1 MLKRRKNAD
10 LRIIEDIMT
19 ALIFALLGIF
29 LAASIPIFMSL
40 ALVAIIIFFF
50 YSSIPMEILPQR
62 MFAGVEGFAMLAIP
76 FFILAADLMGRGG
89 VTSRLIRFVNTL
101 VGHFPGGLGMCTV
114 MTCLLF
120 GAITGSSASTVI
132 AVGGILYPA
141 LIKSGYDIKF
151 TLGVVTCSALL
162 GMIIPPSNAM
172 IVYGSV
178 SKVSVGALF
187 LAGFGAGIVFALN
200 YAIYCYFYAKKKNI
214 PLQPKASWKEV
225 KQAGRDALWGLG
237 IPFIILG
244 GIYSGIFTPTESAA
258 VAVAYAMFV
267 TRFVYR
273 ELSFRDIWN
282 ISLDSATIT
291 ARVLIMVAAT
301 HPFLLAAHRSGGHQQ
316 HRRAGH
322 CHDPAL
328 LGGLRICQFDDAH
341 CRDVRRCVLQYFD
354 TLSAAPPSDG
364 ARGISELH
372 FGIVATVN
380 SDMGN
385 ITPPFGLNLFVASG
399 AFKKSYVEVV
409 QAIVP
414 WLAIAIVSLMI
425 ITYVPEISLWLPKRL
440 YPGIK

>member
-1 MLKRRKNAD
+1 
-10 LRIIEDIMT
+10 MT
-19 ALIFALLGIF
+19 ALIFALLGVF
-29 LAASIPIFMSL
+29 LAASIPIFVSL
-40 ALVAIIIFFF
+40 ALVAILIFFF

-62 MFAGVEGFAMLAIP
+62 MFAGVEGFALLAIP

-101 VGHFPGGLGMCTV
+101 VGHFPGGLAICAV

-141 LIKSGYDIKF
+141 LLKAGYHPRF

-187 LAGFGAGIVFALN
+187 MAGFGAGLVFALN
-200 YAIYCYFYAKKKNI
+200 YAIYCYAYARWKKI
-214 PLQPKASWKEV
+214 PLQPRASLKDILT
-225 KQAGRDALWGLG
+225 AGKDALWGLG

-273 ELSFRDIWN
+273 ELSFADIWS

-291 ARVLIMVAAT
+291 ARVLIMVSAAT
-301 HPFLLAAHRSGGHQQ
+301 LFSWLLTVQGVTSSIVEPVIAMN
-316 HRRAGH
+316 
-322 CHDPAL
+322 
-328 LGGLRICQFDDAH
+328 
-341 CRDVRRCVLQYFD
+341 
-354 TLSAAPPSDG
+354 PPSWAVLGFANLSMLVAGMFVDVFSNILILSPLLL
-364 ARGISELH
+364 RLMEPVGISDLH
-372 FGIVATVN
+372 FGIVAAVN

-385 ITPPFGLNLFVASG
+385 ITPPFGLNLFIASG

-409 QAIVP
+409 RAVMP
-414 WLAIAIVSLMI
+414 WLAIAIVSLTI
-425 ITYVPEISLWLPKRL
+425 ITYFPEISLWLPKQL

>member
-1 MLKRRKNAD
+1 
-10 LRIIEDIMT
+10 
-19 ALIFALLGIF
+19 
-29 LAASIPIFMSL
+29 
-40 ALVAIIIFFF
+40 
-50 YSSIPMEILPQR
+50 
-62 MFAGVEGFAMLAIP
+62 
-76 FFILAADLMGRGG
+76 
-89 VTSRLIRFVNTL
+89 
-101 VGHFPGGLGMCTV
+101 
-114 MTCLLF
+114 
-120 GAITGSSASTVI
+120 
-132 AVGGILYPA
+132 
-141 LIKSGYDIKF
+141 
-151 TLGVVTCSALL
+151 
-162 GMIIPPSNAM
+162 M

-187 LAGFGAGIVFALN
+187 MAGFGAGIVFALN
-200 YAIYCYFYAKKKNI
+200 YAIYCYGYARWKKI
-214 PLQPKASWKEV
+214 PLQARASWKEV
-225 KQAGRDALWGLG
+225 ITAGRDALWGLG

-244 GIYSGIFTPTESAA
+244 GIYSGVFTPTESAA

-291 ARVLIMVAAT
+291 ARVLIMVAAAT
-301 HPFLLAAHRSGGHQQ
+301 LFSWLLTVQGVTSSIVEPVIAMNPPYWAVLGFANLTMLV
-316 HRRAGH
+316 AGMFVDVFSNILIL
-322 CHDPAL
+322 CPLLLRLMEPA
-328 LGGLRICQFDDAH
+328 
-341 CRDVRRCVLQYFD
+341 
-354 TLSAAPPSDG
+354 
-364 ARGISELH
+364 GISELH

-425 ITYVPEISLWLPKRL
+425 ITYVPEISLWLPKQL

>member
-1 MLKRRKNAD
+1 
-10 LRIIEDIMT
+10 MT

-40 ALVAIIIFFF
+40 ALVAFIIFFF

-62 MFAGVEGFAMLAIP
+62 MFAGVEGFALLAIP

-101 VGHFPGGLGMCTV
+101 VGHFPGGLGICTV

-141 LIKSGYDIKF
+141 LIKSGYDTRF

-187 LAGFGAGIVFALN
+187 MAGFGAGLIFALN
-200 YAIYCYFYAKKKNI
+200 YGIYCYAYARYKKI
-214 PLQPKASWKEV
+214 PLQPRASWNEV
-225 KQAGRDALWGLG
+225 LAAGRDALWGLG

-244 GIYSGIFTPTESAA
+244 GIYSGVFTPTESAA

-291 ARVLIMVAAT
+291 ARVLIMVAAAT
-301 HPFLLAAHRSGGHQQ
+301 LFSWLLTVQGVTSSIVEPVIAMNPPYWAVLGFANLTMLI
-316 HRRAGH
+316 AGMFVDVFSNILIL
-322 CHDPAL
+322 CPLLLRLMEPA
-328 LGGLRICQFDDAH
+328 
-341 CRDVRRCVLQYFD
+341 
-354 TLSAAPPSDG
+354 
-364 ARGISELH
+364 GISELH

-409 QAIVP
+409 RAIVP

-425 ITYVPEISLWLPKRL
+425 ITYVPEISLWLPKQL

>member
-1 MLKRRKNAD
+1 
-10 LRIIEDIMT
+10 MT
-19 ALIFALLGIF
+19 ALIFALLGVF
-29 LAASIPIFMSL
+29 LAASIPIFVSL
-40 ALVAIIIFFF
+40 ALVAILIFFF

-62 MFAGVEGFAMLAIP
+62 MFAGVEGFALLAIP

-89 VTSRLIRFVNTL
+89 VTSRLVRFVNTL
-101 VGHFPGGLGMCTV
+101 VGHFPGGLAICAV

-141 LIKSGYDIKF
+141 LIKSGYDTRF

-187 LAGFGAGIVFALN
+187 MAGFGAGLIFALN
-200 YAIYCYFYAKKKNI
+200 YAIYCYAYARWKKI
-214 PLQPKASWKEV
+214 PLQPRASIKEILA
-225 KQAGRDALWGLG
+225 AGRDALWGLG

-244 GIYSGIFTPTESAA
+244 GIYSGVFTPTESAA

-273 ELSFRDIWN
+273 ELSFADIWS

-291 ARVLIMVAAT
+291 ARVLIMVSAAT
-301 HPFLLAAHRSGGHQQ
+301 LFSWLLTVQGVTSAIVEPVIAMNPPPWAVLGFANLTMLV
-316 HRRAGH
+316 AGMFV
-322 CHDPAL
+322 DVFSNILILSPLLLRLMEPA
-328 LGGLRICQFDDAH
+328 
-341 CRDVRRCVLQYFD
+341 
-354 TLSAAPPSDG
+354 
-364 ARGISELH
+364 GISELH

-409 QAIVP
+409 RAIVP

-425 ITYVPEISLWLPKRL
+425 ITYVPEISLWLPKQL

>member
-1 MLKRRKNAD
+1 
-10 LRIIEDIMT
+10 MT
-19 ALIFALLGIF
+19 ALIFALLGVF
-29 LAASIPIFMSL
+29 LAASIPIFVSL
-40 ALVAIIIFFF
+40 ALVAILIFFF

-62 MFAGVEGFAMLAIP
+62 MFAGVEGFALLAIP

-89 VTSRLIRFVNTL
+89 VTSRLVRFVNTL
-101 VGHFPGGLGMCTV
+101 VGHFPGGLAICAV

-141 LIKSGYDIKF
+141 LIKSGYDTRF

-187 LAGFGAGIVFALN
+187 MAGFGAGLIFALN
-200 YAIYCYFYAKKKNI
+200 YAIYCYAYARWKKI
-214 PLQPKASWKEV
+214 PLQPRASFKEILA
-225 KQAGRDALWGLG
+225 AGRDALWGLG

-244 GIYSGIFTPTESAA
+244 GIYSGVFTPTESAA

-273 ELSFRDIWN
+273 ELSFADIWS

-291 ARVLIMVAAT
+291 ARVLIMVSAAT
-301 HPFLLAAHRSGGHQQ
+301 LFSWLLTVQGVTSAIVEPVIAMNPPPWAVLGFANLTMLV
-316 HRRAGH
+316 AGMFV
-322 CHDPAL
+322 DVFSNILILSPLLLRLMEPA
-328 LGGLRICQFDDAH
+328 
-341 CRDVRRCVLQYFD
+341 
-354 TLSAAPPSDG
+354 
-364 ARGISELH
+364 GISELH

-409 QAIVP
+409 RAIVP

-425 ITYVPEISLWLPKRL
+425 ITYVPEISLWLPKQL